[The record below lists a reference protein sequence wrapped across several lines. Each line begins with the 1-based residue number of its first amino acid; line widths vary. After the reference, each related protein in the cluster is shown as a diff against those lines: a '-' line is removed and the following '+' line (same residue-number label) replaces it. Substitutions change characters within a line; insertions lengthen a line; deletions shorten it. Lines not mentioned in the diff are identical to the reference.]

1 MKWRL
6 NKCMDKYI
14 IDVFSDDY
22 SSYITLYDKE
32 GETPLIFNTEEEA
45 DLFMKNKKY
54 EDLIHI

>member
-6 NKCMDKYI
+6 NKSIDKYT

-32 GETPLIFNTEEEA
+32 GESPLTFNTEEEA
-45 DLFMKNKKY
+45 DLFMKDKK
-54 EDLIHI
+54 I